1 MMIIGCDYHPSFQQ
15 IAFVDTETGEL
26 QERRLEHREEAE
38 KFYRDLAA
46 QGMKVRVGM
55 EASGH
60 ARWFERLLAELQFEL
75 WIGDAAE
82 ISAKR
87 VRKQKTDR
95 QDAQL
100 ILQLMLKDHFPQ
112 IWVPS
117 WENRDLRQLLWHRHR
132 MVQARTRIMNQLQAV
147 ALNEGLRWKK
157 RLWREA
163 GREQLEAFRLAPWAS
178 RRRHDLLELLDRLN
192 PTIAELTQAIEQE
205 VEKCPAAQ
213 RLQTHPGVG
222 ALTALAFVLI
232 IGKADRF
239 QCGKQIASYLGLVPL
254 EESSGNRR
262 RLGHITKQGNSLLRF
277 LLVEAAQVTARSL
290 PEWRSKYCPP
300 DDAARTE
307 DRQGR
312 DGAKTGGSFVLDDAQ
327 GMGLRAVEKVR
338 FARGKARN
346 MRWCEVEHREIDW
359 VSRSPSRGVRSSNH
373 DRKCDR
379 RDAWVELSF

>member
-1 MMIIGCDYHPSFQQ
+1 MIIIGCDYHPSFQQ
-15 IAFVDTETGEL
+15 IAFVDTDTGEV
-26 QERRLEHREEAE
+26 QERRLQHREEAE
-38 KFYRDLAA
+38 KLYRDLAA

-82 ISAKR
+82 INTKR

-100 ILQLMLKDHFPQ
+100 ILKLMLKDDFPR

-147 ALNEGLRWKK
+147 ALNEGLRCKK

-178 RRRHDLLELLDRLN
+178 RRRRDLLELLDRLN
-192 PTIAELTQAIEQE
+192 PTITDLTQTIEQE
-205 VEKCPAAQ
+205 AEKCPEAQ
-213 RLQTHPGVG
+213 RLMTHPGVG
-222 ALTALAFVLI
+222 PLTALAFVLI
-232 IGKADRF
+232 IGRAERF
-239 QCGKQIASYLGLVPL
+239 QCGKQVASYLGLVPL

-262 RLGHITKQGNSLLRF
+262 RLGHITKQGNALLRF
-277 LLVEAAQVTARSL
+277 LLVEAAQVSVRSI
-290 PEWRSKYCPP
+290 PEWRNKYFHLMMRRGGKI
-300 DDAARTE
+300 AKVAMARRLAVQMFWMWRKGWDYE
-307 DRQGR
+307 QVRKFGSHAGQPGHR
-312 DGAKTGGSFVLDDAQ
+312 DGVQ
-327 GMGLRAVEKVR
+327 
-338 FARGKARN
+338 
-346 MRWCEVEHREIDW
+346 
-359 VSRSPSRGVRSSNH
+359 
-373 DRKCDR
+373 
-379 RDAWVELSF
+379 

>member
-1 MMIIGCDYHPSFQQ
+1 MLIIGCDYHPAFQQ
-15 IAFVDTETGEL
+15 IAFVDTDTGEL
-26 QERRLEHREEAE
+26 QEARLQHREEAE

-60 ARWFERLLAELQFEL
+60 GRWFERLLAELNFEL

-82 ISAKR
+82 IRAKQ

-95 QDAQL
+95 QDAQH
-100 ILQLMLKDHFPQ
+100 ILRLLLEDRFPQ

-147 ALNEGLRWKK
+147 ALNEGLRCKK
-157 RLWREA
+157 KLFRET
-163 GREQLEAFRLAPWAS
+163 GREQLEAFRLARWAS
-178 RRRHDLLELLDRLN
+178 RRRHDLLELLDRLT
-192 PTIAELTQAIEQE
+192 PTIAQLTEAIEQE

-213 RLQTHPGVG
+213 RLRTHPGVG
-222 ALTALAFVLI
+222 PLTALAFVLI

-254 EESSGNRR
+254 EKSSGNQR
-262 RLGHITKQGNSLLRF
+262 RLGHITKQGSSLLRF

-290 PEWRSKYCPP
+290 PEWRSKYYHLTMRRGRKI
-300 DDAARTE
+300 AKVAMARKLAVRLYWMMRKEWDYGQLTKF
-307 DRQGR
+307 GSHAGKLGTG
-312 DGAKTGGSFVLDDAQ
+312 DGVK
-327 GMGLRAVEKVR
+327 
-338 FARGKARN
+338 
-346 MRWCEVEHREIDW
+346 
-359 VSRSPSRGVRSSNH
+359 
-373 DRKCDR
+373 
-379 RDAWVELSF
+379 

>member
-1 MMIIGCDYHPSFQQ
+1 MIIIGCDYHPGFQQ

-26 QERRLEHREEAE
+26 QERRLQHREEAE

-60 ARWFERLLAELQFEL
+60 ARWFERLLAELNFEL

-82 ISAKR
+82 IRTKR

-100 ILQLMLKDHFPQ
+100 ILKLMLEDRFPQ
-112 IWVPS
+112 IWVAS

-132 MVQARTRIMNQLQAV
+132 LVQSRTRIMNQLQAV
-147 ALNEGLRWKK
+147 ALNEGLRCKK

-163 GREQLEAFRLAPWAS
+163 GRRQLEGFQLAPWAS
-178 RRRHDLLELLDRLN
+178 QRRRDLLELLDRLD
-192 PTIAELTQAIEQE
+192 PTIAQLTQAIEQE
-205 VEKCPAAQ
+205 VAKCPEAR

-222 ALTALAFVLI
+222 PLTALAFVLI
-232 IGKADRF
+232 IGRADRF

-254 EESSGNRR
+254 EESSGDRR

-277 LLVEAAQVTARSL
+277 LLVEAAQVTVRSL
-290 PEWRSKYCPP
+290 PEWRSKYFHL
-300 DDAARTE
+300 AMRRGRKIAKVAMARKLAVRLYWMMRKE
-307 DRQGR
+307 WDYEQLKKFGSHAGQPGNR
-312 DGAKTGGSFVLDDAQ
+312 DGVK
-327 GMGLRAVEKVR
+327 
-338 FARGKARN
+338 
-346 MRWCEVEHREIDW
+346 
-359 VSRSPSRGVRSSNH
+359 SNI
-373 DRKCDR
+373 
-379 RDAWVELSF
+379 E